1 MGLRS
6 TRATARHRV
15 VSDGGTSNVSE
26 PESLRKTH
34 LTLGPR
40 GLLSGYVRAALRT
53 VYPEEGRD
61 SIGGHRDINGDR
73 RNSWGIHRR
82 IEGPARLSGI
92 PTLWG

>member
-6 TRATARHRV
+6 TRATARQRV

-40 GLLSGYVRAALRT
+40 GLLSGLSGCVRAAALRT
-53 VYPEEGRD
+53 VYPEERRD
-61 SIGGHRDINGDR
+61 SMGGHRDIN
-73 RNSWGIHRR
+73 
-82 IEGPARLSGI
+82 
-92 PTLWG
+92 